1 VGCWLDL
8 DMTKRSIIYGLT
20 YGISI
25 GLGGAITFGI
35 ALESVAI
42 GISIGLGSGISLGVA
57 LALLLNK
64 GNSC

>member
-1 VGCWLDL
+1 MD
-8 DMTKRSIIYGLT
+8 KKSIIYGLV

-25 GLGGAITFGI
+25 GVGGAITFGI

-57 LALLLNK
+57 FALLLNK

>member
-1 VGCWLDL
+1 
-8 DMTKRSIIYGLT
+8 MAKRSIIYGSA

-25 GLGGAITFGI
+25 GVGGAITFGI
-35 ALESVAI
+35 ATESVAI

-57 LALLLNK
+57 FALLLNK

>member
-1 VGCWLDL
+1 
-8 DMTKRSIIYGLT
+8 MTKRSIIYGLA

-25 GLGGAITFGI
+25 GAGGCITFGI

-42 GISIGLGSGISLGVA
+42 GITIGLGSGISLGVA
-57 LALLLNK
+57 FALLLNK

>member
-1 VGCWLDL
+1 MGWWVNL
-8 DMTKRSIIYGLT
+8 DMTKRSIMYGLA
-20 YGISI
+20 YGTSI
-25 GLGGAITFGI
+25 GVGGAITFGI

-64 GNSC
+64 GKTC

>member
-1 VGCWLDL
+1 
-8 DMTKRSIIYGLT
+8 MYGLA
-20 YGISI
+20 YGICI
-25 GLGGAITFGI
+25 GVGGVITFGI
-35 ALESVAI
+35 ALESLAI